1 MRECPVC
8 FTCYDDSVAQCPN
21 EGRATFH
28 SLHGDVVLDRRYVLE
43 RRLGEGGMGIVYKAE
58 HRLLK
63 ATRAIKIIRHELVG
77 NDPSFAK
84 RFHQEAMTAAA
95 IKHPNII
102 GVPDFGFLD
111 ESIPFI
117 VMEFVEGISLQELM
131 NREGKFTP
139 EKALEYMRVIA
150 SAVAAAHA
158 HGIVHRDL
166 KPLNIMIQ
174 SGRSAREQVRILDF
188 GLAKIKS
195 DLFGSFVGAK
205 TTGIIG
211 SPYYM
216 APEQWS
222 DEEADKRCDIYSL
235 GIMLHQMLAGDVPFK
250 GSGIPAIMKKHLMS
264 QPPPLALPDS
274 GISVELERVVHHALE
289 KEPENRPASA
299 EIFVEELEKAVAA
312 LSGAKPKT
320 KTRTRKTKPGTGTR
334 RKTSD
339 TARAETDSQG
349 AGVLAETV
357 RDESDS
363 LSEGAGAI
371 SQPENS
377 AGRISVPEMETI
389 VAPVARSEVEEGR
402 VSRETT
408 PEPSPPTVSQSDLL
422 RKASEEARRIAEAKA
437 LREFEESGEL
447 PPSVGSSSLPQPK
460 APVLPGR
467 VLEGQESIVNVL
479 LRKRYVM
486 PLAAGVVIVGLL
498 VLLPLVY
505 FRADTEQPPPITT
518 TQPAKPAREMVLIQG
533 GSFVMGWNSG
543 GVVQRGE
550 HQVSVES
557 FLIDKHEVTNA
568 EYAEFIK
575 ATGRP
580 APTNTVTTSAA
591 QYWKAW
597 NGNLPPSGRERWP
610 VTNVSPKD
618 ANDFARWLSNRDGVE
633 YRLPSEAEWEFAARN
648 GSQGTLFPW
657 GNSWVNG
664 RANINQTQGPRDVGS
679 FPDGATKDG
688 VLDMVG
694 NVWEWTAS
702 KASLYNGSPVVQDV
716 NGRVM
721 RGGSYDEQVNGD
733 LYQNSTSR
741 NWFGDEDSRYPTI
754 GFRLVRKP

>member
-8 FTCYDDSVAQCPN
+8 FTCYDDSVAQCPI

-58 HRLLK
+58 HKLLK

-102 GVPDFGFLD
+102 GVPDFGFL
-111 ESIPFI
+111 EETIPFI

-131 NREGKFTP
+131 NREGRFTP
-139 EKALEYMRVIA
+139 EKSLEYMRVIA

-174 SGRSAREQVRILDF
+174 SGRSAREQIRILDF

-235 GIMLHQMLAGDVPFK
+235 GIMLHQMLTGDVPFK

-264 QPPPLALPDS
+264 PPPPLALPDS
-274 GISVELERVVHHALE
+274 GISAELEQVVHHALE
-289 KEPENRPASA
+289 KEPEKRPASA
-299 EIFVEELEKAVAA
+299 EIFIDELEKAVAG
-312 LSGAKPKT
+312 LGGSKAKPKT
-320 KTRTRKTKPGTGTR
+320 RKRVKAKTGTGTR
-334 RKTSD
+334 RKASD
-339 TARAETDSQG
+339 ATREESDSLSSG
-349 AGVLAETV
+349 PLEATV

-363 LSEGAGAI
+363 LGDGVGVI
-371 SQPENS
+371 SQPDNS
-377 AGRISVPEMETI
+377 GRISGPDLDTI
-389 VAPVARSEVEEGR
+389 VAPIARSETEA
-402 VSRETT
+402 
-408 PEPSPPTVSQSDLL
+408 EPVPLKPSSPTASQSDLY
-422 RKASEEARRIAEAKA
+422 RQATEEARRLAEAKA
-437 LREFEESGEL
+437 IREFEESGEL

-467 VLEGQESIVNVL
+467 VIEGQESIVNVL
-479 LRKRYVM
+479 LRKRYVV
-486 PLAAGVVIVGLL
+486 PLVAGVLIVGLL
-498 VLLPLVY
+498 VLLPVVY
-505 FRADTEQPPPITT
+505 FRTGTEPQSPPPTS
-518 TQPAKPAREMVLIQG
+518 QPAKPAREMILIQG
-533 GSFVMGWNSG
+533 GEFIMGSNSASEEEK
-543 GVVQRGE
+543 GE
-550 HQVSVES
+550 HRVTVAS
-557 FLIDKHEVTNA
+557 FYIDKYEVTNA
-568 EYAEFIK
+568 DYAEFIK

-580 APTNTVTTSAA
+580 APTNNETGPVGR
-591 QYWKAW
+591 YWKAW

-610 VTNVSPKD
+610 VTNVSPRD
-618 ANDFARWLSNRDGVE
+618 ADEFARWLSKRDGVE

-648 GSQGTLFPW
+648 GSQGSLFPW
-657 GNSWVNG
+657 GNSGIAG
-664 RANINQTQGPRDVGS
+664 RANIDKKPEPRDVGS

-688 VLDMVG
+688 VLDMIG

-702 KASLYNGSPVVQDV
+702 KASYYDGSPVKESAV
-716 NGRVM
+716 NARVM
-721 RGGSYDEQVNGD
+721 RGGSYDEPVNSGVFH
-733 LYQNSTSR
+733 NSTTR
-741 NWFGDEDSRYPTI
+741 NWYGDENAKYPTI
-754 GFRLVRKP
+754 GFRLARNP